1 MSGGITAVHASAGRI
16 ALHTA
21 EDSATANGK
30 SFPCERSGIL
40 LIHAQAA
47 SSWDGTLNFEAQLDG
62 TNWVSIQGVRMS
74 DGGVVI
80 ADSGATLSE
89 MYRFDVSGALFF
101 RARVS
106 GQSTGDITVKGR
118 AMPL

>member
-1 MSGGITAVHASAGRI
+1 MSGGITAVHASAGRT

-21 EDSATANGK
+21 EDSATADGT

-40 LIHAQAA
+40 LIHAQADN
-47 SSWDGTLNFEAQLDG
+47 SWDGTLNFEAQMDG
-62 TNWVSIQGVRMS
+62 TNWVSIQGIRM
-74 DGGVVI
+74 DTGAAVI
-80 ADSGATLSE
+80 TATGTSLSN
-89 MYRFDVSGALFF
+89 MFRFDVSGVLFF

>member
-21 EDSATANGK
+21 EDGATADGT

-47 SSWDGTLNFEAQLDG
+47 SSWDGTLNFEAQMDG

-74 DGGVVI
+74 DGAVKI
-80 ADSGATLSE
+80 SDSGTTLSE
-89 MYRFDVSGALFF
+89 MYRFDVSGVLFF